1 MANTVELNFKDLAR
15 ITGRLDGLNAVEEK
29 IATKAMQTTLLLVQ
43 RSAKVK
49 VANGHSVTG
58 RLMNSISKRIVAE
71 GTGITGEVYTNVEYA
86 PYLEYGTGTRG
97 QESYTPPVDT
107 DLTFSEDWVGHPAYP
122 YMRPALEENK
132 DKIKELFNGTITEAM
147 K

>member
-1 MANTVELNFKDLAR
+1 MANSVEVDFKDLAR
-15 ITGRLDGLNAVEEK
+15 INARLESLAEADNTTAE
-29 IATKAMQTTLLLVQ
+29 KAMQTAVLLVQ

-58 RLMNSISKRIVAE
+58 RLLNSIGKRVIKE
-71 GTGITGEVYTNVEYA
+71 GDELVGEVYTNVEYA
-86 PYLEYGTGTRG
+86 PYLEYGTGVRG
-97 QESYTPPVDT
+97 EATHTPPVDGELSFNPEWT
-107 DLTFSEDWVGHPAYP
+107 GHRAYP

-132 DKIKELFNGTITEAM
+132 DTIKKLLQDAVKGAM

>member
-29 IATKAMQTTLLLVQ
+29 IATKAMQTALLLVQ

-97 QESYTPPVDT
+97 QASYTPPVDT

>member
-29 IATKAMQTTLLLVQ
+29 IATKAMQTALLLVQ

-71 GTGITGEVYTNVEYA
+71 GTGITGEVFTNVEYA

-97 QESYTPPVDT
+97 QESYIPPVDT